1 LVDDNGFSEGVA
13 FFTDMTQSSHDHF
26 WWHSIAHLFMLHG
39 AVSDGVLPFSQYA
52 FNPPAWS
59 LSLEWQFYLVAPL
72 VVILGSQWRTLIWV
86 AAAVAIIELLYT
98 IGGLGNYRGQAFL
111 PGVAEYFAVGIV
123 SRFVYPTIAGTLRRP
138 AVIFALVLI
147 FLPLGR
153 ELLPILAWA
162 LVMAYLCVDYSSR
175 DAKVFVRISRLA
187 LEGRLATYWG
197 ERSYSIYLWHSPI
210 LAICYAIVVHI
221 FPTLGRIGTI
231 ALVSISSV
239 PLIMSTAV
247 LSYRFIE
254 RPGMALGSKLIGRK
268 SLAIAAA

>member
-52 FNPPAWS
+52 FNPAAWS
-59 LSLEWQFYLVAPL
+59 SSLEWQFYLVAPL

-86 AAAVAIIELLYT
+86 AAAIAIIELLYG

-123 SRFVYPTIAGTLRRP
+123 SRFVYPTVAGRLRRL
-138 AVIFALVLI
+138 AVIFALVLV

-175 DAKVFVRISRLA
+175 DAKGIRPNFQIS
-187 LEGRLATYWG
+187 LEGTACHLLGR
-197 ERSYSIYLWHSPI
+197 
-210 LAICYAIVVHI
+210 AIVFDSHLAGVRLRRW
-221 FPTLGRIGTI
+221 TSCGLGIDRDCRAFRG
-231 ALVSISSV
+231 
-239 PLIMSTAV
+239 
-247 LSYRFIE
+247 
-254 RPGMALGSKLIGRK
+254 
-268 SLAIAAA
+268 